1 MILYFVYNNF
11 KQIVII
17 LTSRIVITWLLLLG
31 IANAKIDFQQQV
43 IDVDYYSTRRPANDK
58 TTAALSWVDYYQ
70 RSYVYILDI
79 SISIYRL
86 NFMYTTLHTGATL

>member
-1 MILYFVYNNF
+1 MDFFQPQMNQVIILVIPFIKKNIWFYILYNNF

-70 RSYVYILDI
+70 RSYVKY
-79 SISIYRL
+79 
-86 NFMYTTLHTGATL
+86 